1 MVIFLPQMAC
11 VCVCV
16 CVMVK
21 GKRTQE
27 KASRQ
32 ARSKGKPADCY
43 TIRH

>member
-1 MVIFLPQMAC
+1 MVIFLPQMA
-11 VCVCV
+11 CVCV

-32 ARSKGKPADCY
+32 ARSKGKPADRY